1 LILAHCTKLR
11 KLNLDYVYFEGEWE
25 HINGEEIA
33 HPESGSK
40 SIRVLSW
47 KQELVWIGAK
57 KGHHVRLGVFSQ
69 KYPSLR
75 ELALE
80 TGRIYLFPPVE
91 VKYGPG
97 NIAPFLS
104 FLSFQNC
111 HLDNPEKL
119 SRFCPN
125 LTTLKLLD
133 AYFSQRKLE
142 GIPDLFPQLKELT
155 LTTHLSMRSPL
166 RLLPPDLGPI
176 PSFSHLELITKHRGS
191 LEGLDLLRF
200 FPGLSVLRVT
210 GSAAS
215 LFAETT
221 ATALMRICAR
231 CERLRYL
238 YVKLRG
244 SESNY
249 ISCLEKLECLCPVH
263 VTLVCK
269 LLEQY

>member
-1 LILAHCTKLR
+1 M
-11 KLNLDYVYFEGEWE
+11 
-25 HINGEEIA
+25 
-33 HPESGSK
+33 
-40 SIRVLSW
+40 
-47 KQELVWIGAK
+47 
-57 KGHHVRLGVFSQ
+57 
-69 KYPSLR
+69 
-75 ELALE
+75 
-80 TGRIYLFPPVE
+80 YLFPPVE

-97 NIAPFLS
+97 NIGPLLT

-111 HLDNPEKL
+111 HLDNPENL

-133 AYFSQRKLE
+133 AYFSQLKLKR
-142 GIPDLFPQLKELT
+142 IPDLFPQLKELT
-155 LTTHLSMRSPL
+155 LTSHLSMRQPL
-166 RLLPPDLGPI
+166 RLLPPALGPI
-176 PSFSHLELITKHRGS
+176 PSVSHLELITTHKGS
-191 LEGLDLLRF
+191 LEGLGFLRI

-215 LFAETT
+215 LLIGTT
-221 ATALMRICAR
+221 ATALMRICAQ

-249 ISCLEKLECLCPVH
+249 ISCLEKLECLCPAH

-269 LLEQY
+269 QLEQD